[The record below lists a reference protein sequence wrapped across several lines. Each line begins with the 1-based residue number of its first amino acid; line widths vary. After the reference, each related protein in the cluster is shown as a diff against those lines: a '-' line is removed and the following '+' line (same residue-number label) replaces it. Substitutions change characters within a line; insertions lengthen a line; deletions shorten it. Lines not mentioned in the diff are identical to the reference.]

1 MSRIGNSND
10 IESGAAVP
18 GKWEAINNV
27 LEFFVGMIKMF
38 WN

>member
-1 MSRIGNSND
+1 MSRVGNSFD
-10 IESGAAVP
+10 TESGAAVQ